1 MMLST
6 KLSKKLTSKHQ
17 RGISL
22 FGLLFFGFILAFIGI
37 VAAQV
42 IPPLNEYLSIK
53 KHINTVKSQGT
64 TVQEIRSKFD
74 ATAYAQDINTLTG
87 KDLDITKENDKI
99 KIKFAY
105 NKEVPI
111 MGPVSLLIKFAGQT
125 D

>member
-1 MMLST
+1 MA
-6 KLSKKLTSKHQ
+6 SKHKQ
-17 RGISL
+17 QGISL
-22 FGLLFFGFILAFIGI
+22 FGLIFFGGILAFIGI

-42 IPPLNEYLSIK
+42 IPPVNEYLSIK
-53 KHINTVKSQGT
+53 KHVNTVKSQGS

-74 ATAYAQDINTLTG
+74 STAYVQDIKTVTG

-111 MGPVSLLIKFAGQT
+111 MGPVSLLIKFAGQS

>member
-1 MMLST
+1 M
-6 KLSKKLTSKHQ
+6 TSKHKQ
-17 RGISL
+17 QGISL
-22 FGLLFFGFILAFIGI
+22 FGLIFFGGILAFLGI

-42 IPPLNEYLSIK
+42 IPPVNEYLSIK
-53 KHINTVKSQGT
+53 KHVNTVKSQGT

-74 ATAYAQDINTLTG
+74 ATAYVQDIKTVTG

-111 MGPVSLLIKFAGQT
+111 MGPVSLLIKFAGQS

>member
-1 MMLST
+1 MA
-6 KLSKKLTSKHQ
+6 SKHKQ
-17 RGISL
+17 QGISL
-22 FGLLFFGFILAFIGI
+22 FGLIFFGGILAFIGI

-42 IPPLNEYLSIK
+42 IPPVNEYLSIK
-53 KHINTVKSQGT
+53 KHVNTVKSQGN
-64 TVQEIRSKFD
+64 TVQEIRTKFD
-74 ATAYAQDINTLTG
+74 STAYVQDIKTVTG

-111 MGPVSLLIKFAGQT
+111 MGPVSLLIKFAGQS

>member
-1 MMLST
+1 MA
-6 KLSKKLTSKHQ
+6 SKHKQ
-17 RGISL
+17 QGISL
-22 FGLLFFGFILAFIGI
+22 FGLIFFGGILAFIGI

-42 IPPLNEYLSIK
+42 IPPVNEYLSIK
-53 KHINTVKSQGT
+53 KHVNTVKSQGT
-64 TVQEIRSKFD
+64 TVQEIRTKFD
-74 ATAYAQDINTLTG
+74 STAYVQDIKTVTG

-111 MGPVSLLIKFAGQT
+111 MGPVSLLIKFAGQS

>member
-1 MMLST
+1 MIRNT
-6 KLSKKLTSKHQ
+6 KHQ

-22 FGLLFFGFILAFIGI
+22 FGLLFFGFILAFVGI
-37 VAAQV
+37 VTAQV
-42 IPPLNEYLSIK
+42 LPPLNEYLSIK

-64 TVQEIRSKFD
+64 TVQEIRQKFD
-74 ATAYAQDINTLTG
+74 ATAYAQDIKTLEG

-105 NKEVPI
+105 NKEVPV
-111 MGPVSLLIKFAGQT
+111 MGPVSLLIKFAGQS